1 MSAQITGST
10 TFSLELVALAVG
22 LSMLVGALDL
32 IRQPQWAWKRA
43 EESKAAYLV
52 LVVLVPIVG
61 LGMYVFRARPNV
73 VAAPRRASRRP
84 ARPTGPERRRPAGT
98 PDRPPVPRCRPTA
111 SAGFREMATLNH
123 DEGHPRGR
131 GHPTP
136 EPSEPVEIS
145 STFFSSGT
153 ATRTRARPY
162 RPRQRTSLDES
173 LDTGPTVPA
182 GWNVDPTDRH
192 QFRYWD
198 GFHWTEN
205 VADDGRQS
213 RDRVSPCRAGAG
225 P

>member
-32 IRQPQWAWKRA
+32 IHQPQWAWKRA
-43 EESKAAYLV
+43 GENKAAYLV

-61 LGMYVFRARPNV
+61 LGLYLFRARPKV
-73 VAAPRRASRRP
+73 VAEAS
-84 ARPTGPERRRPAGT
+84 GHPAGPAVADSSVRVEPSGT
-98 PDRPPVPRCRPTA
+98 SDPPPSLEGATA
-111 SAGFREMATLNH
+111 SAGFREMATLN
-123 DEGHPRGR
+123 DDDDPSEAGA
-131 GHPTP
+131 TP
-136 EPSEPVEIS
+136 LPPSEPVEIS

-153 ATRTRARPY
+153 ATRTRIRPY
-162 RPRQRTSLDES
+162 RPRQRTGLDES
-173 LDTGPTVPA
+173 LDASPIVPA

-213 RDRVSPCRAGAG
+213 RDQVSS
-225 P
+225 